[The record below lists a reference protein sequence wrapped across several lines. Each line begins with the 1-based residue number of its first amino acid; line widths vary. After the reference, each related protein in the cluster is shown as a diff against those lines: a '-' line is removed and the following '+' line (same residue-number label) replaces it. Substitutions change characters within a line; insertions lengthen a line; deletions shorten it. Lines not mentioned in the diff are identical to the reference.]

1 MLKEQEGTDLLSN
14 EMIDPMTGKT
24 IGQKELAKQLL
35 AQAKEQGASLVW
47 LGGPRCG
54 LTKHDLRIAL
64 GTEMTE
70 PLKIRQ

>member
-1 MLKEQEGTDLLSN
+1 
-14 EMIDPMTGKT
+14 MTGKT